1 MDIIL
6 NDIIYTTP
14 TEIISWEKP
23 YKDNDTSREKFR
35 NIQRGYRRS
44 KTLKNRM
51 GMLINAYFAGELL
64 DSLEYDEYRRVRT
77 LWTPYYL
84 KIAKRTFI
92 LFNGIR
98 INQLYRTQVT
108 TIKMLERLRSEDVL
122 TLISRAKLFL
132 TTLETKVGGGL
143 LPDLISP
150 TAQPTI
156 DDPWSPTDLPLDD
169 PPQI

>member
-1 MDIIL
+1 MEIIFEDIVH
-6 NDIIYTTP
+6 TTP
-14 TEIISWEKP
+14 TDIISWEKP
-23 YKDNDTSREKFR
+23 YKEDDTPREKFR
-35 NIQRGYRRS
+35 NIQRGYRRA

-92 LFNGIR
+92 LFNGIG
-98 INQLYRTQVT
+98 INQLYQTQIT
-108 TIKMLERLRSEDVL
+108 TIKMLERLRSEDVI
-122 TLISRAKLFL
+122 TLILRAKLFL
-132 TTLETKVGGGL
+132 TTFETEVGGGL
-143 LPDLISP
+143 LPELISP
-150 TAQPTI
+150 TAQPVI
-156 DDPWSPTDLPLDD
+156 DDPWSPPDLQLDD